1 MAKKTIVE
9 NNGNPIKVGSLLIK
23 KGINHVSDLSEG
35 NKKILTK
42 YGCTFPSKLEVTRSE
57 KELKKALDQAN
68 KKIQELE
75 LEVEILKEE
84 EVDKEEASKK
94 K

>member
-9 NNGNPIKVGSLLIK
+9 NTGNPIRLGDLLIK
-23 KGINHVSDLSEG
+23 QGINHVANLSEG
-35 NKKILTK
+35 DKKILTK

-57 KELKKALDQAN
+57 KELQKALDQAN

-75 LEVEILKEE
+75 LEIEILKEE
-84 EVDKEEASKK
+84 AAKEETPKK